1 VNQPTPEQCARFL
14 RASNYSAARRI
25 ARNLETAMRARTS
38 RAASAAADR
47 IDRNITRIEPAAVE
61 TIDRA
66 MWAIEYAR
74 DASIML
80 AIASIYQRS
89 SPDET

>member
-1 VNQPTPEQCARFL
+1 MNAPTPEQCARFL
-14 RASNYSAARRI
+14 RASNYPAARRI

-47 IDRNITRIEPAAVE
+47 IDSNIRGIEPAAVE

-66 MWAIEYAR
+66 LWAREYAR
-74 DASIML
+74 DASVTL
-80 AIASIYQRS
+80 AMEGNR
-89 SPDET
+89 